1 MDSSRV
7 QRRCVFYFA
16 GFDPSG
22 PAHYRRMYQQE
33 AALQAQ
39 VSGYDIEVGPRRK
52 TGKHLAS
59 WSVTHTSK
67 NETTPT
73 TTHTDYVYA
82 RWDDIVRR
90 HWYKLDFSASSWRFL
105 TAFLATQWL
114 YLRTGATKRMLQLSW
129 PPIVAA
135 LSHALI
141 LVLVISLGIA
151 APWLTW
157 TIVKP
162 FFGFA
167 HLSLPVRVIAAL
179 LCAVPSYLA
188 IIWTVRKLEEK
199 FHILWLIRGYLFT
212 RQQALGQT
220 PELDERLIYFSKI
233 ICQALESGEYDEVL
247 VVGHS
252 LGTVLAVEVAA
263 LSLIERD
270 MHGKKKQSDG
280 LADAKEPRTSFS
292 LLTLA
297 QLIPLLSS
305 LPQATSFRERLKQ
318 LSFSKDIHW
327 IDISAPPDG
336 CCFVLVDAIE
346 AAVPVEAC
354 GPYRAK
360 LLSPRFQTLFNAAQY
375 QALRKHRLDLHFQ
388 YIKASPLAG
397 EYDYFAISAGPLR
410 LNDRFQNSASITDF
424 RTFKTFS

>member
-22 PAHYRRMYQQE
+22 PAHYHRMYQQE

-39 VSGYDIEVGPRRK
+39 VSGYAIEVGPRRK
-52 TGKHLAS
+52 TGEHLAN

-67 NETTPT
+67 NEDSPT

-105 TAFLATQWL
+105 IAFLATQWL

-129 PPIVAA
+129 PPVVAA

-141 LVLVISLGIA
+141 LVLVISLGIT
-151 APWLTW
+151 APWTAW
-157 TIVKP
+157 TIIKP
-162 FFGFA
+162 LFGFS
-167 HLSLPVRVIAAL
+167 HLALAACAFATL
-179 LCAVPSYLA
+179 LCAAPSYMA
-188 IIWTVRKLEEK
+188 IIWTVRELEKK

-212 RQQALGQT
+212 REQALGKI
-220 PELDERLIYFSKI
+220 PELDVRLAYFSQSI
-233 ICQALESGEYDEVL
+233 GEALSSGQYDEVL
-247 VVGHS
+247 IVGHS
-252 LGTVLAVEVAA
+252 LGSVLAVEATA
-263 LSLIERD
+263 LSLITHD
-270 MHGKKKQSDG
+270 KNAQKKQADG
-280 LADAKEPRTSFS
+280 LTASQAPRTTLG

-305 LPQATSFRERLKQ
+305 LPQATPFRERLKQ
-318 LSFSKDIHW
+318 LSFAQHLDW

-336 CCFVLVDAIE
+336 CCFVLVDTIE
-346 AAVPVEAC
+346 AAVPLQEC

-375 QALRKHRLDLHFQ
+375 QALRKRRLDLHFQ

-397 EYDYFAISAGPLR
+397 EYDYFAISAGPLH
-410 LNDRFQNSASITDF
+410 LKDRFQNAASITDF
-424 RTFKTFS
+424 KKFKIF